1 MKGDESAS
9 GGAGKLH
16 GEEQAGL
23 DGFRKEGDGG
33 VVGQAGGVGG
43 VEDYVV
49 TFVDMDFPAGVVEEH
64 CLEGVFRLTGVIEN
78 RRGEKLR
85 EDEMPVGGPAERV
98 DEIAERLIAA
108 RVFLPFEEAA
118 AFAVGVLKP
127 DVVVLKRVVD
137 FCFHSAVDGIDD
149 AAVGGVGEGGDF
161 VVDGLERFVEILG
174 FGGRQSATAHEC
186 AYERTKTQEPAQSA
200 DRKGTGHFLGAGW
213 GPGNSEQPGFGV
225 GGNSMNSTR
234 VSLGSK
240 GLTC

>member
-23 DGFRKEGDGG
+23 DGFRKEGVGG
-33 VVGQAGGVGG
+33 VVGQHGGVGG

-49 TFVDMDFPAGVVEEH
+49 TFVDMDLLGGVGEEH

-149 AAVGGVGEGGDF
+149 AAVGSVGEGGNF
-161 VVDGLERFVEILG
+161 LVDGLERLVEILG
-174 FGGRQSATAHEC
+174 FGGRQSATAHKR
-186 AYERTKTQEPAQSA
+186 AHQRTETTEPAKSA
-200 DRKGTGHFLGAGW
+200 ERKETGHFLGPGW
-213 GPGNSEQPGFGV
+213 GPVNSEQQGFCVGV
-225 GGNSMNSTR
+225 NSINSTR
-234 VSLGSK
+234 VSSGS
-240 GLTC
+240 